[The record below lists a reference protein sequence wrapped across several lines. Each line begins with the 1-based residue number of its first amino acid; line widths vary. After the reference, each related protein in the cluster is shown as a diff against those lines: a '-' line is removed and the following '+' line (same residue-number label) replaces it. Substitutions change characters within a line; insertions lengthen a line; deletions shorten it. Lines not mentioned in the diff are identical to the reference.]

1 MHLRSNCLDNV
12 IIPSACW
19 NPISIWLLNFWR
31 SSKSTTLLSLAH
43 KQNSGKLQDQDLIF
57 ATSIPVM
64 ETGATQEIS
73 MQGSNQEQDIE
84 LQFVPRK
91 QNTKRNRIPRMGAST
106 LVKPYTENTKEI
118 IKELNTPTEKG
129 EDCRTC

>member
-1 MHLRSNCLDNV
+1 MHQRSNCLDNV

-43 KQNSGKLQDQDLIF
+43 KQNSRKLQDQDLIF
-57 ATSIPVM
+57 AMSNPVM

-84 LQFVPRK
+84 LHFLPKK
-91 QNTKRNRIPRMGAST
+91 QNTKRNRIPRMRGST
-106 LVKPYTENTKEI
+106 LVKPSTENTEEI